1 MKKEVFII
9 KSGGERE
16 LFNRDKIFNSLYKAG
31 ADTQTAEKIVNH
43 IEDEIKDGMSTHEI
57 YSHAFYLLHRSQKPL
72 ALKYSLRRSLMD
84 FGPSGFPFEKFIA
97 EIWKRKGYIVE
108 IDKNVKG
115 HCTEHEID
123 VIAWNENKLIM
134 IEAKFHNQLGIKS
147 DLKVALYVKAR
158 FEDLGQVMFNYGKM
172 RKLDEGWLITNTKFT
187 SSAIEYAQCQGL
199 RMVGW
204 NYPVKGNLQDMIED
218 SGLHPITCLT
228 TLSFD
233 EKRILMERG
242 LVSCNILNTD
252 TKILEEVGIKGEHL
266 KQIKEE
272 VKLLCPSQMN

>member
-1 MKKEVFII
+1 MKKEIFII

-16 LFNRDKIFNSLYKAG
+16 LFDRDKILNSLSKAG

-84 FGPSGFPFEKFIA
+84 LGPSGFPFEKFIG
-97 EIWKRKGYIVE
+97 EIWKRKGYTVE
-108 IDKNVKG
+108 IDKIVRG

-228 TLSFD
+228 TLTFD
-233 EKRILMERG
+233 EKKLLMERG
-242 LVSCNILNTD
+242 LVSCNNLNTD
-252 TKILEEVGIKGEHL
+252 NKTLEEVGIKGEHL
-266 KQIKEE
+266 KQVVEE
-272 VKLLCPSQMN
+272 VKILCQSQTS